1 MWMTRNW
8 HKPNGYKD
16 VLDIGLP
23 LVVSMGSM
31 TVMQF
36 TDRIFLGNY
45 SLEAIAAALPAG
57 IASFLFISFFMGI
70 STYVSVFIAQY
81 TGAGRTERVGA
92 TLWQGIYFAALAAA
106 ILASL
111 YFLAVPMFNA
121 AGHPPEVQEMEVLY
135 FRILT
140 LGAGFAVL
148 GPTLG
153 CFFSGRGLTRP
164 VMVIN
169 IIGAGFN
176 IPLDYALI
184 NGLWIFPEMGIRG
197 AALAT
202 VAASVLI
209 AVLFAALIFTPENNR
224 TFGVWKSR
232 RFDPDLFKRII
243 RFGGP
248 NGLQFFIDMFA
259 ITFFSF
265 MIGRLGMTSLA
276 AANIVFSIHTL
287 AFLPAIGLSIALSIM
302 TGHSIGR
309 GKPADAVAASSSTI
323 HLTLTLMIIGALVF
337 VLFPEF
343 LMNLFRPKHLTEAQF
358 APMLETGKML
368 LRFVAVFTVLDTVGI
383 TYSGAI
389 KGAGDTV
396 FIMKTMAL
404 CSITMII
411 IPLLVG
417 IEFLDAGVYYSF
429 TFLTLYV
436 ALLAVV
442 FWHRFRQGKW
452 QRMSVI
458 EG

>member
-1 MWMTRNW
+1 MGLIENW
-8 HKPNGYKD
+8 RRPHGYRD

-23 LVVSMGSM
+23 LVVSLGST

-45 SLEAIAAALPAG
+45 SLEAIAAAMPAG
-57 IASFLFISFFMGI
+57 IASFLFISFFMGVA
-70 STYVSVFIAQY
+70 TYTGVFIAQY
-81 TGAGRTERVGA
+81 TGAGRMERVGA
-92 TLWQGIYFAALAAA
+92 SLWQGIYFALFSSLILAA
-106 ILASL
+106 L
-111 YFLAVPMFNA
+111 YFLAEPLFRLG
-121 AGHPPEVQEMEVLY
+121 GHPLGVQKMEVDY

-140 LGAGFAVL
+140 LGAGLAVL
-148 GPTLG
+148 GPALG
-153 CFFSGRGLTRP
+153 CFYSGRGLTRP
-164 VMVIN
+164 VMLIN
-169 IIGAGFN
+169 MAGAALN

-184 NGLWIFPEMGIRG
+184 NGLWFFPEMGIQG

-202 VAASVLI
+202 VASSGLVVL
-209 AVLFAALIFTPENNR
+209 LFSLLIFSSENNR
-224 TFGVWKSR
+224 TFALWQGR
-232 RFDPDLFKRII
+232 GFDPVLFKRII
-243 RFGGP
+243 RYGGP

-265 MIGRLGMTSLA
+265 MVGRLGMINLA

-302 TGHSIGR
+302 SGQAIGR
-309 GKPADAVAASSSTI
+309 GRPQDAVTASNSTI
-323 HLTLTLMIIGALVF
+323 HITLTYMVLMALIF

-343 LMNLFRPKHLTEAQF
+343 LMNLFKPRHLTEAQF
-358 APMLETGKML
+358 APMLEIGITL
-368 LRFVAVFTVLDTVGI
+368 LRFVALFTVLDTVGI

-389 KGAGDTV
+389 KGAGDTI

-404 CSITMII
+404 CSIAMII

-417 IEFLDAGVYYSF
+417 IEFFNAGVIYSF

-436 ALLAVV
+436 VLLAIV
-442 FWHRFRQGKW
+442 FWRRFHQGKW

-458 EG
+458 ES